1 MLPAARGRTRA
12 SEHAPRTSRNGV
24 SAAGEGRR
32 APGRAAV
39 GGPTDWIERECRV
52 RGAGSTVGT
61 DVRGG
66 ITTFLVMSYIL
77 VVNAV
82 ILSGAGIPFPAV
94 VAATALMAAL
104 FTGGMAL
111 WANYPYAGAAGLGI
125 NAVVAFGLVKGA
137 GLSWQGA
144 MGVVA
149 LEGLAIC
156 VAMALGVRKALLD
169 AVPVPIKLG
178 IGAGIGA
185 FIFAIGFFNGG
196 LAVGTGNPA
205 DPVALGNLNSGTA
218 IVTIGGLLLTAF
230 LYARNV
236 KGALILGIIGATCI
250 GMPVNAATAGATYG
264 ALPGVAVRPKS
275 FFSTPD
281 FSTIGAVFTS
291 VNGSFGLL
299 EVFKLGFFVA
309 ILTVFSLML
318 SDFFDTAGT
327 VVSVAAEGGWLKKD
341 GSIDRVDRVFWVDSL
356 GALFGGLFGTSSNTT
371 YIESGAGVAEGAK
384 TGLASLVTAILF
396 LLCIFLAPIA
406 GIVPQ
411 QATAPALMLV
421 GWFMFKP
428 ILDLNKIGNIDFATG
443 FAVLLTVFVMP
454 LTYSITN
461 GIGVGFIA
469 YTLLKLASGRSA
481 EVSRWMWIASIAF
494 AIYFADPW
502 LRQFIK

>member
-1 MLPAARGRTRA
+1 MAARTA
-12 SEHAPRTSRNGV
+12 A
-24 SAAGEGRR
+24 AAGGQ
-32 APGRAAV
+32 
-39 GGPTDWIERECRV
+39 DWIERQFKV
-52 RGAGSTVGT
+52 RASGSTIGT
-61 DVRGG
+61 EIRGG
-66 ITTFLVMSYIL
+66 VTNYLVMSYIL
-77 VVNAV
+77 VVNSV

-156 VAMALGVRKALLD
+156 VAMALGIRRALLD
-169 AVPVPIKLG
+169 AVPVPLNFG

-196 LAVGTGNPA
+196 LAVGTCNPS

-236 KGALILGIIGATCI
+236 QGALILGIIGATII
-250 GMPVNAATAGATYG
+250 GIAVNAATAGATYG
-264 ALPGVAVRPKS
+264 GLPGVAVMPKT
-275 FFSTPD
+275 FCATPD

-291 VNGSFGLL
+291 VNGSFALL
-299 EVFKLGFFVA
+299 EVFKLAFFVA

-318 SDFFDTAGT
+318 SAFSDTAGT
-327 VVSVAAEGGWLKKD
+327 VVSVASEGGWLKRD
-341 GSIDRVDRVFWVDSL
+341 GSIDRADRVFWVDSL
-356 GALFGGLFGTSSNTT
+356 GALFGGIFGTSSNTT

-384 TGLASLVTAILF
+384 TGLASLVTAALF
-396 LLCIFLAPIA
+396 LVSIFLAPIA
-406 GIVPQ
+406 GIVPP

-421 GWFMFKP
+421 GRFMFKP
-428 ILDLNKIGNIDFATG
+428 ILDLNKVGDIDFATG
-443 FAVLLTVFVMP
+443 FAVLLTLFVMP

-461 GIGVGFIA
+461 GVGAGFIA
-469 YTLLKLASGRSA
+469 YSLLKLASGKSSD
-481 EVSRWMWIASIAF
+481 VSRWMWIASALF

-502 LRQFIK
+502 LRHFLSQ

>member
-1 MLPAARGRTRA
+1 MTA
-12 SEHAPRTSRNGV
+12 
-24 SAAGEGRR
+24 
-32 APGRAAV
+32 RAAAAS
-39 GGPTDWIERECRV
+39 GGQDWIERQFKV
-52 RGAGSTVGT
+52 RASGSTIAT
-61 DVRGG
+61 EIRGG
-66 ITTFLVMSYIL
+66 VTNYLVMSYIL

-82 ILSGAGIPFPAV
+82 ILSNAGIPFPAV

-111 WANYPYAGAAGLGI
+111 YANYPYAGAAGLGI

-156 VAMALGVRKALLD
+156 IAMALGIRRTLLD
-169 AVPVPIKLG
+169 AVPVPIKLS

-196 LAVGTGNPA
+196 LAVGTGNPS

-230 LYARNV
+230 LYSRNV
-236 KGALILGIIGATCI
+236 KGALILGIIGATVI
-250 GMPVNAATAGATYG
+250 GIVVNAATAGTTYG
-264 ALPGVAVRPKS
+264 GLPGVAVMPQTLLA
-275 FFSTPD
+275 TPD

-291 VNGSFGLL
+291 GANGFALL
-299 EVFKLGFFVA
+299 EVFRLGFFVA
-309 ILTVFSLML
+309 ILTIFALML

-327 VVSVAAEGGWLKKD
+327 VVSVASQGGWLKKD
-341 GSIDRVDRVFWVDSL
+341 GTIERADRVFWVDSL
-356 GALFGGLFGTSSNTT
+356 GALFGGIFGTSSNTT

-384 TGLASLVTAILF
+384 TGLASLVTAALF
-396 LLCIFLAPIA
+396 LVSVFLAPIA
-406 GIVPQ
+406 GIVPP
-411 QATAPALMLV
+411 QATAGVLMLV
-421 GWFMFKP
+421 GWFMFRP
-428 ILDLNKIGNIDFATG
+428 ILDLNKVGNIDFATG
-443 FAVLLTVFVMP
+443 FAALLTIFVMP

-461 GIGVGFIA
+461 GVGAGFIA
-469 YTLLKLASGRSA
+469 YSLLKVASGKSKD
-481 EVSRWMWIASIAF
+481 VSMPLWAATIAF

-502 LRQFIK
+502 LRQFLPK

>member
-1 MLPAARGRTRA
+1 M
-12 SEHAPRTSRNGV
+12 
-24 SAAGEGRR
+24 SA
-32 APGRAAV
+32 
-39 GGPTDWIERECRV
+39 GGWLENQFGIKA
-52 RGAGSTVGT
+52 AGSTIGT
-61 DVRGG
+61 EIRGG
-66 ITTFLVMSYIL
+66 FTTFLVMSYIL

-82 ILSGAGIPFPAV
+82 ILSAAGIPFPAV

-149 LEGLAIC
+149 LEGAAIC
-156 VAMALGVRKALLD
+156 VAMALGIRKALLD
-169 AVPVPIKLG
+169 AVPVPLKFG

-185 FIFAIGFFNGG
+185 FIFTIGAFNGG
-196 LAVGTGNPA
+196 LVAATGNPS
-205 DPVALGNLNSGTA
+205 DPVALGNLNSATS
-218 IVTIGGLLLTAF
+218 IVTLGGLLLTAF
-230 LYARNV
+230 LYARNI
-236 KGALILGIIGATCI
+236 KGALILGIIGATII
-250 GMPVNAATAGATYG
+250 GIAVNAAQGGATYKDFQ
-264 ALPGVAVRPKS
+264 GVAVMPKTLVD
-275 FFSTPD
+275 TPD
-281 FSTIGAVFTS
+281 FSTLGAIFTT
-291 VNGSFGLL
+291 VNGGIALF

-356 GALFGGLFGTSSNTT
+356 GALFGGVFGTSSNTT
-371 YIESGAGVAEGAK
+371 YIESGSGVAEGAK
-384 TGLASLVTAILF
+384 TGLASLVVAVLF
-396 LLCIFLAPIA
+396 LVCVLLAPIA

-428 ILDLNKIGNIDFATG
+428 ILDLNKVGNIDFATG
-443 FAVLLTVFVMP
+443 FAILLTVFIMP
-454 LTYSITN
+454 LSYSITN
-461 GIGVGFIA
+461 GIGAGFIA
-469 YTLLKLASGRSA
+469 FSLLKLASGKSP
-481 EVSRWMWIASIAF
+481 EVSRWMWIASGLF
-494 AIYFADPW
+494 AIYFATPW
-502 LRQFIK
+502 LNQFLK